1 VEAPRAPE
9 GLLRN
14 FSVLYHDVLSER
26 NPAPSGFPSP
36 DAGAYK
42 LSDVQFSEHL
52 DRIATVVSVPPAIAS
67 DLLHGTPA
75 QRSDRAWMLHF
86 DDGGSSALHVI
97 SPLLLARGWRGHFH
111 MPTDYIGREGFL
123 SRDELRALRA
133 QGHVVGSHS
142 CSHPLRISSLGDAE
156 LLDEWRRSRDVLSET
171 LGEDVVVAS
180 VPGGFYSERVARAA
194 ARAGIRIL
202 FNSEPTAAI
211 GQVDGCLIL
220 GRYSIMRQTA
230 AETAAA
236 IVSGRPSPRYRQY
249 LYWNGKK
256 VAKMLAGPLYAR
268 IRKSLLK

>member
-1 VEAPRAPE
+1 M
-9 GLLRN
+9 RN
-14 FSVLYHDVLSER
+14 LSVLYHDVIAASS
-26 NPAPSGFPSP
+26 PAPSGFPSP

-42 LSDVQFSEHL
+42 LSDAQFSAHL
-52 DRIATVVSVPPAIAS
+52 DRIGAVVAAPPAVAT
-67 DLLHGTPA
+67 DLLRGDAA
-75 QRSDRAWMLHF
+75 QRGGDAWMLHF

-111 MPTDYIGREGFL
+111 MPTDFIGREGFL
-123 SRDELRALRA
+123 SRDELRELRA
-133 QGHVVGSHS
+133 AGHVVGSHS
-142 CSHPLRISSLGDAE
+142 CSHPPRISSLGDAE

-202 FNSEPTAAI
+202 FNSEPTTAI
-211 GQVDGCLIL
+211 RRVDGCLIL

-230 AETAAA
+230 AETAGA
-236 IVSGRPSPRYRQY
+236 IVGGRLSPRYRQY

-268 IRKSLLK
+268 IRKSMLK